1 MRKSNQCA
9 AFIPHSAPRIPRLSH
24 FRLRLAQPGDA
35 VAVLPL
41 AAFLEEF
48 GALEALEDI
57 ALATEGGR
65 RAQTAML

>member
-1 MRKSNQCA
+1 MNSR
-9 AFIPHSAPRIPRLSH
+9 
-24 FRLRLAQPGDA
+24 FRLRFAQSGDA
-35 VAVLPL
+35 VTGLPL

-48 GALEALEDI
+48 GALKALEDI